1 MELSVEISC
10 SCKTDNCTIFKL
22 HEFLLILAVCLAL
35 LSSAAPAFAKASIG
49 TIDGMVISV
58 SDGNH
63 LTFSNNG
70 TEINVHLYGIEA
82 PVITK
87 IRKSEPWLSKPGQ
100 RFAGRSFMAL
110 AKKVLHKQARLEIIN
125 FNNHDQAVAI
135 IFVEKRNINIEMVA
149 EGWAWASRKGRKLPD
164 GAEYVSAEEQA
175 RSKKMGLWMQDN
187 PQPPWEFR
195 KTRKIE
201 NRDSW

>member
-1 MELSVEISC
+1 MEISC
-10 SCKTDNCTIFKL
+10 KCNVFNML
-22 HEFLLILAVCLAL
+22 RLLLILIVCLAVF
-35 LSSAAPAFAKASIG
+35 SPASPALAKFPVG

-70 TEINVHLYGIEA
+70 TEINVRLYGIEA

-87 IRKSEPWLSKPGQ
+87 IRRSEPWLSKPGQ

-110 AKKVLHKQARLEIIN
+110 AKKVLHKQARMEIIN
-125 FNNHDQAVAI
+125 FDDHDRAVAI
-135 IFVEKRNINIEMVA
+135 IFVEKRNINLDMVA
-149 EGWAWASRKGRKLPD
+149 EGWAWASPKSRKLPD
-164 GAEYVSAEEQA
+164 GAEYLFAEEQA
-175 RSKKMGLWMQDN
+175 RSKKLGLWMQDK
-187 PQPPWEFR
+187 PQPPWEFK
-195 KTRKIE
+195 KTRKVE

>member
-1 MELSVEISC
+1 MELSVEISY
-10 SCKTDNCTIFKL
+10 SIKAINCNIVKISR
-22 HEFLLILAVCLAL
+22 FLLVSLVCLTVF
-35 LSSAAPAFAKASIG
+35 SPASPVFAKPAIG

-58 SDGNH
+58 ADGNH
-63 LTFSNNG
+63 LTVSNNG

-87 IRKSEPWLSKPGQ
+87 IRRSEPWMSKPGQ

-110 AKKVLHKQARLEIIN
+110 AKKVLHKHARLEIIN
-125 FNNHDQAVAI
+125 FNDHDQAVAI
-135 IFVEKRNINIEMVA
+135 IFIEKRNINLEMVA
-149 EGWAWASRKGRKLPD
+149 EGWAWVSPKSRKLPD
-164 GAEYVSAEEQA
+164 GAEYIFAEEQA
-175 RSKKMGLWMQDN
+175 RLKKLGLWLQDN

-195 KTRKIE
+195 KTRKTE

>member
-1 MELSVEISC
+1 MEISC
-10 SCKTDNCTIFKL
+10 SNAALKCNAFNLLKL
-22 HEFLLILAVCLAL
+22 LLISVVCLAVF
-35 LSSAAPAFAKASIG
+35 APASPALAKFPIG
-49 TIDGMVISV
+49 TFDGMVISV

-70 TEINVHLYGIEA
+70 TEINVRLYGIEA

-87 IRKSEPWLSKPGQ
+87 IRRSEPWLSKPGQ

-125 FNNHDQAVAI
+125 FDDHDRAVAI
-135 IFVEKRNINIEMVA
+135 IFVEKRNINLEMVA
-149 EGWAWASRKGRKLPD
+149 EGWAWASPKSKKLPND
-164 GAEYVSAEEQA
+164 AEYLFAEEQA
-175 RSKKMGLWMQDN
+175 RSKKLGLWLQDN

-195 KTRKIE
+195 KTRKVE

>member
-1 MELSVEISC
+1 MELSVVISC
-10 SCKTDNCTIFKL
+10 SYKVLNCTIVKL
-22 HEFLLILAVCLAL
+22 RGLLLISAVCLAL
-35 LSSAAPAFAKASIG
+35 FSLASPAFAKPSIG

-87 IRKSEPWLSKPGQ
+87 IRRSEPWLAKPGQ

-110 AKKVLHKQARLEIIN
+110 AKKVLHKQARLEIIS
-125 FNNHDQAVAI
+125 FNDHDQAVAI
-135 IFVEKRNINIEMVA
+135 IFVETRNINLEMVA
-149 EGWAWASRKGRKLPD
+149 EGWAWASQKARKLPD
-164 GAEYVSAEEQA
+164 GAEYLFAEEQA
-175 RSKKMGLWMQDN
+175 RSKKLGLWIQDN

-195 KTRKIE
+195 KTRKVE